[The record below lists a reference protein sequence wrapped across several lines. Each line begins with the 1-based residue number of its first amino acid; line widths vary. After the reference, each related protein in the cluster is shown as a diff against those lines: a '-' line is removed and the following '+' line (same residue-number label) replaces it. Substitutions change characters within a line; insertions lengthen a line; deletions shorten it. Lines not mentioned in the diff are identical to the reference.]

1 MNASARRTSIAV
13 VAVALIAP
21 AVAFFLSA
29 FGRSLQPTNH
39 EPSRTL
45 DAIVTWFGTLPDV
58 AIVLVL
64 IVLPFVGFVL
74 AAGYL
79 WRTWIAD
86 PDIRADTD
94 ALVHAAGRVAR
105 NISVVFAA
113 LVVLF
118 GLLYFAAITIHA
130 VAG

>member
-1 MNASARRTSIAV
+1 MDTAARRRSIAA

-21 AVAFFLSA
+21 AAAFFLSA
-29 FGRSLQPTNH
+29 IGRSLQPTNH

-45 DAIVTWFGTLPDV
+45 DAIVTWFGTLPDA
-58 AIVLVL
+58 AIALVLV
-64 IVLPFVGFVL
+64 VLPLVGFFL

-86 PDIRADTD
+86 PAIRADTVT
-94 ALVHAAGRVAR
+94 LVHAAGRVAR
-105 NISVVFAA
+105 HISVVFAA